1 MSAPGASRV
10 PKGRRRAIDLR
21 PTLERFDRLGPRK
34 EAE

>member
-1 MSAPGASRV
+1 MSAPGGSRV

-21 PTLERFDRLGPRK
+21 PTPERFDRLGLHK